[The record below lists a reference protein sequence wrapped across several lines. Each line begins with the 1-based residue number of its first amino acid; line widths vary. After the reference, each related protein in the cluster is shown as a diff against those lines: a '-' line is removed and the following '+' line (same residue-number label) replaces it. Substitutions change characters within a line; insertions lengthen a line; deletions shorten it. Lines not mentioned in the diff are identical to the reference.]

1 MIRKLMIAA
10 IIAETLIALAIIAL
24 LVGVIFIGFDI
35 ANKESERLPEERSGV
50 YRL

>member
-10 IIAETLIALAIIAL
+10 IIAETLIALAIITL

-35 ANKESERLPEERSGV
+35 VNKESERLPEARGGV